1 MAELDGCPGGEGRA
15 APPLRMVRFK
25 LRFHPN
31 PICASCWR
39 PPCALLR
46 LAPCSGLPGAWPAR
60 AGAAGTSSLIL
71 PFIPASVNTLPRALG
86 PLRSKLHRSSSAGAG
101 AALTPLVSKTLVK
114 EKYYDGSVFCQIY
127 IFFFKMPTAAS
138 WVSKWGNPGSM
149 ARIKCRE

>member
-71 PFIPASVNTLPRALG
+71 PFIPASVNTLPRALSEELLGESPAGREWSG
-86 PLRSKLHRSSSAGAG
+86 PSTLSAV
-101 AALTPLVSKTLVK
+101 LSLLS
-114 EKYYDGSVFCQIY
+114 
-127 IFFFKMPTAAS
+127 
-138 WVSKWGNPGSM
+138 
-149 ARIKCRE
+149 AR